1 MTLRHVLYNNPKK
14 DSETMKARI
23 FTNYEQLAPAH
34 SVLQQRAFYKGQKP
48 DPNAM
53 RQAFSP
59 QELARIVY
67 FPVVIARVAFSYVE
81 DALKICAAKRMGTAR
96 LSRVAKSQMQA
107 YRYAIE
113 DRFEADDRRNID
125 HIEELF
131 RSHAAWHLKTLWYTI
146 SNDLKR
152 NFPQWEDYEP
162 WTTLHL
168 AVHMLQFV
176 CAVERENDGVLSRRM
191 NIRFDM
197 KEDIHLLGVASA
209 LLLMLKDADYD
220 SGEMDER
227 CMTILR
233 NTVRTMD
240 LNGDVPEL

>member
-1 MTLRHVLYNNPKK
+1 MKKRLENQPKSK
-14 DSETMKARI
+14 KYM

-113 DRFEADDRRNID
+113 DRFDAGDRRNID

-152 NFPQWEDYEP
+152 HFPQWEDYEP

-176 CAVERENDGVLSRRM
+176 CTVERENDGVLSRRM

>member
-1 MTLRHVLYNNPKK
+1 
-14 DSETMKARI
+14 MKARI

-96 LSRVAKSQMQA
+96 LSREAKSQMQA
-107 YRYAIE
+107 YRYAVE
-113 DRFEADDRRNID
+113 DRFDAGDRRNID

-191 NIRFDM
+191 NICFDM
-197 KEDIHLLGVASA
+197 KEDVHLLGVASA